1 MIRFVRQI
9 FAFFKKILKSPLTS
23 RGISVIINKDT
34 VNDFYFTF
42 EGAVSMDENIV
53 LLLDI
58 YGDILPKSQR
68 EALDLRYNSDLSLGE
83 IAEEMGGISRQA
95 VNGFIKSGGQRLIE
109 LERTLGNAA
118 RFREIS
124 IAAERAE
131 SILDTIASDF
141 GGARS
146 IRLDALRGII
156 LEIRRANA

>member
-1 MIRFVRQI
+1 M
-9 FAFFKKILKSPLTS
+9 
-23 RGISVIINKDT
+23 N
-34 VNDFYFTF
+34 
-42 EGAVSMDENIV
+42 ENIV

-95 VNGFIKSGGQRLIE
+95 VNGFIKSGGQRLIQ
-109 LERTLGNAA
+109 LEETLGNAA

-124 IAAERAE
+124 LAAERAE
-131 SILDTIASDF
+131 SILDTITKDF

-146 IRLDALRGII
+146 IRIDALRNII
-156 LEIRRANA
+156 LDIRKANA